1 MKRIVKMLVVTA
13 FVICISKVY
22 GISNDF
28 KYMINELGVPEYNVK
43 NMQLNE
49 EVYLKYNMFVYGGPE
64 SINSKDQ
71 RWKTLSNGNMIKDG
85 KRGEYEILGLDY
97 ASNYIYNYYFPLDRV
112 TSTPVEK
119 WQFLNV
125 VGAAKSW
132 EDAYKYYEEEQVD
145 YMKKSAWWFQNIE
158 GGKNNPYD
166 QIKYNL
172 NAIKVGLNKCRLETP
187 ATWKTKG
194 SIFTNRRTETGK
206 IGWANFAIE
215 PMSAN
220 AEVRSV
226 LELQKEYTLDELSDE
241 ITIPIKFGANLE
253 NLSEYAKEKH
263 IKEFTSQLIIDE
275 KNVTSVSGSKITSV
289 GSEYILVISRNQFP
303 QNKDYKFEIKVHSF
317 VKTKF
322 LSDGLLQD
330 NICVTLTI
338 HVKPK
343 KLIPIKE
350 NVLKILS
357 KDKAQWVVSPL
368 AQNIDTINNNSLG
381 ITEAGRYL
389 IIRSKTNCDKEQIQD
404 ITVNIDG
411 KETQDVKILN
421 GATKDLLVAF
431 KIPNNTHATVYGW
444 KSLRDKTG
452 NFFNVDNNFILT
464 RKSSPHTIIMKYKLY
479 GKIYEEKM
487 LFDTI
492 DDYVSNMNNNILNML
507 NTTRYG
513 HFEVLQEVICE

>member
-1 MKRIVKMLVVTA
+1 MLVVTA

-172 NAIKVGLNKCRLETP
+172 NALR
-187 ATWKTKG
+187 
-194 SIFTNRRTETGK
+194 
-206 IGWANFAIE
+206 
-215 PMSAN
+215 
-220 AEVRSV
+220 
-226 LELQKEYTLDELSDE
+226 KE
-241 ITIPIKFGANLE
+241 
-253 NLSEYAKEKH
+253 
-263 IKEFTSQLIIDE
+263 
-275 KNVTSVSGSKITSV
+275 
-289 GSEYILVISRNQFP
+289 
-303 QNKDYKFEIKVHSF
+303 
-317 VKTKF
+317 
-322 LSDGLLQD
+322 
-330 NICVTLTI
+330 
-338 HVKPK
+338 
-343 KLIPIKE
+343 
-350 NVLKILS
+350 
-357 KDKAQWVVSPL
+357 
-368 AQNIDTINNNSLG
+368 
-381 ITEAGRYL
+381 
-389 IIRSKTNCDKEQIQD
+389 
-404 ITVNIDG
+404 
-411 KETQDVKILN
+411 
-421 GATKDLLVAF
+421 
-431 KIPNNTHATVYGW
+431 
-444 KSLRDKTG
+444 
-452 NFFNVDNNFILT
+452 
-464 RKSSPHTIIMKYKLY
+464 
-479 GKIYEEKM
+479 
-487 LFDTI
+487 
-492 DDYVSNMNNNILNML
+492 
-507 NTTRYG
+507 
-513 HFEVLQEVICE
+513 